1 MGLKMSGLGHISGML
16 ENMALTDEDKERI
29 LTEAAKPIEQAAANA
44 ASGSI
49 AAAIT
54 TKYEGRGKVTV
65 GVHRKDWKEA
75 DYYPAY
81 VEYGHGGPRP
91 APPHPYL
98 RPAFDLMSPVAED
111 IIIEE
116 LKKRK

>member
-1 MGLKMSGLGHISGML
+1 MGLKLSGIGEISGML
-16 ENMALTDEDKERI
+16 EGMQLTDEEKQRI
-29 LTEAAKPIEQAAANA
+29 LLEAAEPIRGAAERAAA
-44 ASGSI
+44 GSI
-49 AAAIT
+49 AQAIRVRY
-54 TKYEGRGKVTV
+54 KNGKATI
-65 GVHRKDWKEA
+65 GVHRKDWNEA

-91 APPHPYL
+91 APPHPYI
-98 RPAFDLMSPVAED
+98 RPAFDVMAPVAED